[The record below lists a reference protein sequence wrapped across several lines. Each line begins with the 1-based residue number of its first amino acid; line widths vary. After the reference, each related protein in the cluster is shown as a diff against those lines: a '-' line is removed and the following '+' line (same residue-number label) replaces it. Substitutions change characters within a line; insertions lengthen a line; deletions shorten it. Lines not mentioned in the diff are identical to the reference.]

1 MGFAHTFRRSKAPPP
16 APPSPPRWRWC
27 SSVRASLVSAVWP
40 NERFDMFVQTPIA
53 SRSRTAAV
61 AALRFASTS
70 RRSAKS
76 LSYLHISRR
85 GRIDRRIMMSRHD
98 SNDRPNERQ
107 MDAEIRRRTRR
118 IQTSSRSPLTRD
130 LLERWGNFS
139 RKFMRAIALGMN
151 KGLC

>member
-98 SNDRPNERQ
+98 GNDNSRGKTDRPNERQ
-107 MDAEIRRRTRR
+107 MDAEIRRRTKDTEIVALALDQRFVGKF
-118 IQTSSRSPLTRD
+118 LT
-130 LLERWGNFS
+130 
-139 RKFMRAIALGMN
+139 
-151 KGLC
+151 

>member
-1 MGFAHTFRRSKAPPP
+1 MPPSCFGGICKLSKVRISDFGRPGLLVLRFRRIMRDHKNLNTSRVNTELRWALPTRSEDPRPLPRP
-16 APPSPPRWRWC
+16 APPSTPRWRWC

-85 GRIDRRIMMSRHD
+85 GRIGGS
-98 SNDRPNERQ
+98 
-107 MDAEIRRRTRR
+107 
-118 IQTSSRSPLTRD
+118 
-130 LLERWGNFS
+130 
-139 RKFMRAIALGMN
+139 
-151 KGLC
+151 